1 MPADC
6 SIDTNAKITAIE
18 NSFKKF
24 GTGPINIKNSKGQ
37 TDVARYNTYNGE
49 LKGIENSVKE
59 LENYMKECKSDRSI
73 TTEMGVLQQEII
85 ELQKH
90 VAEKEQDVETAKAR
104 HDTIDGSLKKV
115 SDYQGFSARLGFLKP
130 IHETSVSI
138 LIGLGIFLII
148 ASIYVGYTMFGQA
161 GAVAGAPL
169 NTSYSGFLGNFDKKA
184 FLLGVGA
191 VVIVVAVLSW
201 LGLYGRSAL

>member
-37 TDVARYNTYNGE
+37 TDVARYNTYDGE

-59 LENYMKECKSDRSI
+59 LEQYMKECKSDRSI
-73 TTEMGVLQQEII
+73 TTEIGVLQQDII

-115 SDYQGFSARLGFLKP
+115 SDYQGVSARLGFLKP

-148 ASIYVGYTMFGQA
+148 ASIYVGYTIFGPA
-161 GAVAGAPL
+161 GAVAGPL
-169 NTSYSGFLGNFDKKA
+169 TNTSYSGFLVNFDKKA

-191 VVIVVAVLSW
+191 VVVVVAVLSW

>member
-24 GTGPINIKNSKGQ
+24 GNNPINIKNSKGQ
-37 TDVARYNTYNGE
+37 TDVARYNTYDGE

-73 TTEMGVLQQEII
+73 TTEIGVLQQDII

-90 VAEKEQDVETAKAR
+90 IAEKEQDVETAKAR
-104 HDTIDGSLKKV
+104 HDTIDGSLKKA
-115 SDYQGFSARLGFLKP
+115 SDYQGVSARLGFLKP

-148 ASIYVGYTMFGQA
+148 ASIYIGYTMFGAA
-161 GAVAGAPL
+161 GAGPT
-169 NTSYSGFLGNFDKKA
+169 NTSYSGFLVNFDKKA
-184 FLLGVGA
+184 FLYGVGA
-191 VVIVVAVLSW
+191 VVVVVAVLSW

>member
-1 MPADC
+1 MLADC

-37 TDVARYNTYNGE
+37 TDVARYNTYDGE

-73 TTEMGVLQQEII
+73 TTEIGVLQQDIM

-115 SDYQGFSARLGFLKP
+115 SDYQGISARLGFLKP

-148 ASIYVGYTMFGQA
+148 ASIYVGYTMFGPA
-161 GAVAGAPL
+161 GSGLAT
-169 NTSYSGFLGNFDKKA
+169 NTSYSGFLVNFDKKA

-191 VVIVVAVLSW
+191 VVVVVAVLSW

>member
-1 MPADC
+1 MLADC

-37 TDVARYNTYNGE
+37 TDVARYNTYDGE

-73 TTEMGVLQQEII
+73 TTEIGVLQQDIM

-115 SDYQGFSARLGFLKP
+115 SDYQGISARLGFLKP

-148 ASIYVGYTMFGQA
+148 ASIYVGYTMFGPA
-161 GAVAGAPL
+161 GSGLAS
-169 NTSYSGFLGNFDKKA
+169 NTSYSGFLVNFDKKA
-184 FLLGVGA
+184 FLFGVGA
-191 VVIVVAVLSW
+191 VVVVVAVLSW

>member
-6 SIDTNAKITAIE
+6 SIDTTAKLTAIE
-18 NSFKKF
+18 NSFKKV
-24 GTGPINIKNSKGQ
+24 GTGAINIKNSKGQ
-37 TDVARYNTYNGE
+37 TDVARYNTYDGE

-59 LENYMKECKSDRSI
+59 LEQYMKECKSDRSI
-73 TTEMGVLQQEII
+73 TTEMGVLQQDIM

-90 VAEKEQDVETAKAR
+90 VAEKEQDVETAKTR

-115 SDYQGFSARLGFLKP
+115 SDYQGISARLGFLKP

-161 GAVAGAPL
+161 PAGPT

>member
-37 TDVARYNTYNGE
+37 TDVARYNTYDGE

-73 TTEMGVLQQEII
+73 TTEIGVLQQDII

-104 HDTIDGSLKKV
+104 HDTIDGSLKKT
-115 SDYQGFSARLGFLKP
+115 SDYQGVSARLGFLKP

-148 ASIYVGYTMFGQA
+148 ASIYIGYTMFGPA
-161 GAVAGAPL
+161 GSGPT
-169 NTSYSGFLGNFDKKA
+169 NTSYSGFLVNFDKKA
-184 FLLGVGA
+184 FLFGVGA
-191 VVIVVAVLSW
+191 VVVVVAVLSW

>member
-18 NSFKKF
+18 NSFEKF

-37 TDVARYNTYNGE
+37 TDVARYNTYDGE

-59 LENYMKECKSDRSI
+59 LEQYMKECKSDRSI
-73 TTEMGVLQQEII
+73 TTEIGILQQELM

-90 VAEKEQDVETAKAR
+90 VTEKEQDVETAKTR
-104 HDTIDGSLKKV
+104 HDTIDGSMKKV
-115 SDYQGFSARLGFLKP
+115 SDYQGVSARLGFLKP

-148 ASIYVGYTMFGQA
+148 ASIYVGYTMFSGPTA
-161 GAVAGAPL
+161 GPA
-169 NTSYSGFLGNFDKKA
+169 NTSYSAFLVNFDKKA
-184 FLLGVGA
+184 FLYGVGA
-191 VVIVVAVLSW
+191 VVVIVAVLSW